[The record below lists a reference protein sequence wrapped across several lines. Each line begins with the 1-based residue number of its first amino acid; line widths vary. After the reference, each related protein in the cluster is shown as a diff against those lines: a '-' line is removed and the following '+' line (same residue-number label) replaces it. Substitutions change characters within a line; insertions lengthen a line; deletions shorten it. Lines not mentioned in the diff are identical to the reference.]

1 MSNRPWSAANGP
13 REPAV
18 SVPLPAPPALRRTS
32 IVDVVRPD
40 GLRGRSVIRATGHDL
55 VVSPAGRAVVDD
67 AWLELTADVDH
78 DVIEIDGSHLAD
90 RARPSGLSLRHG
102 LRNGL
107 AHPLPVDSVARL
119 LVDDAATVGLLG
131 SYVEIYHGRPV
142 GDSFARPN
150 ICAGW
155 IDGGVLITAIR
166 RTHDVPLPQG
176 PLAPS
181 DLADDE
187 NANEVRPLQVD
198 GVRRARV
205 IDVAVRGDAFVAD
218 AAFRDSF
225 VDRATGTILS
235 AAADPRVLPWVECP
249 NAATSVNV
257 LVGTS
262 SNDLRAT
269 LKGSFSSVATCTHL
283 NASLWALAGTLAA
296 AVDNG
301 VLNM

>member
-1 MSNRPWSAANGP
+1 
-13 REPAV
+13 
-18 SVPLPAPPALRRTS
+18 
-32 IVDVVRPD
+32 
-40 GLRGRSVIRATGHDL
+40 
-55 VVSPAGRAVVDD
+55 
-67 AWLELTADVDH
+67 
-78 DVIEIDGSHLAD
+78 
-90 RARPSGLSLRHG
+90 LSLRHG
-102 LRNGL
+102 FRNVL
-107 AHPLPVDSVARL
+107 ARALPVDSVARL

-176 PLAPS
+176 PFAPS
-181 DLADDE
+181 GLADDE
-187 NANEVRPLQVD
+187 DANEVRQLQVD
-198 GVRRARV
+198 GLRRARV

-225 VDRATGTILS
+225 VDREGHERVIHEYSVTASVDRATGTILS

-249 NAATSVNV
+249 NAATSVGV

-262 SNDLRAT
+262 SDDLRAT
-269 LKGSFSSVATCTHL
+269 LKASFSGVATCTHL

-296 AVDNG
+296 AVDND